1 MITTPTATS
10 RLSITYSTMK
20 TESSSNKEVIIQ
32 TLSAAG
38 RAGMERVLAELEQ
51 KGFYDAPGS
60 IKYHSNY
67 KGGLAEHSL
76 AVYRCA
82 MDLKRTHPKIYGSV
96 SDESIAVTALL
107 HDICKA
113 DVYFI
118 KPDGRPG
125 KSMRSF
131 PIGHGEKSV
140 IMLLRLGLD
149 LSEEE
154 MLAIRW
160 HMGEHTFKENSVDA
174 ENFYAAL
181 KSPGKDLIR
190 LIQKADG
197 MAAKSK

>member
-1 MITTPTATS
+1 MD
-10 RLSITYSTMK
+10 
-20 TESSSNKEVIIQ
+20 
-32 TLSAAG
+32 
-38 RAGMERVLAELEQ
+38 RVLAELEQ
-51 KGFYDAPGS
+51 NGFYEAPGS

-82 MDLKRTHPKIYGSV
+82 MDLKRTNPKVYGSV
-96 SDESIAVTALL
+96 SDESIAMTALL

-113 DVYFI
+113 EVYFI
-118 KPDGRPG
+118 RKDGTPG
-125 KSMRSF
+125 KSMRNF

-160 HMGEHTFKENSVDA
+160 HMGEHTFAERSVDS

-181 KSPGKDLIR
+181 KSSGKDLIR

-197 MAAKSK
+197 MAAKSKQTDNNR

>member
-1 MITTPTATS
+1 M
-10 RLSITYSTMK
+10 TYSAMK
-20 TESSSNKEVIIQ
+20 TESNSNKDIIIQ
-32 TLSAAG
+32 TLSATG
-38 RAGMERVLAELEQ
+38 RQGMDRVLAELEQ
-51 KGFYDAPGS
+51 NGFYEAPGS

-76 AVYRCA
+76 AVYMCA
-82 MDLKRTHPKIYGSV
+82 MDLKRTNPKVYGSV
-96 SDESIAVTALL
+96 SDESIAMTALL

-118 KPDGRPG
+118 RHDGTLG
-125 KSMRSF
+125 KSMRNF

-160 HMGEHTFKENSVDA
+160 HMGKHTFSENSVDA

-181 KSPGKDLIR
+181 KSSGKNLIK
-190 LIQKADG
+190 LIQNADG
-197 MAAKSK
+197 MAAKAHKD

>member
-1 MITTPTATS
+1 
-10 RLSITYSTMK
+10 MK

-38 RAGMERVLAELEQ
+38 RAGMDRVLVELEQ
-51 KGFYDAPGS
+51 NGFYDAPGS

-67 KGGLAEHSL
+67 RGGLAEHSL

-82 MDLKRTHPKIYGSV
+82 MDLKRSHPKTYGSV

-125 KSMRSF
+125 KSMRRF

-140 IMLLRLGLD
+140 IMLLRLGLE

-160 HMGEHTFKENSVDA
+160 HMGEHTFAEKSVDS

-181 KSPGKDLIR
+181 KSPGKNLIR